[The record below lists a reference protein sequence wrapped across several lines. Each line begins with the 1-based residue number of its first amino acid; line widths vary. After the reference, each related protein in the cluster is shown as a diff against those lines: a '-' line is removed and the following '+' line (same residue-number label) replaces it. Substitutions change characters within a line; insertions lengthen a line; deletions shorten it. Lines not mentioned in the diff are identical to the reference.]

1 MAAARGL
8 RRSRVASDRRRARAA
23 RAESTPALVLL
34 RCADRELDLA
44 TPVVMGVLNITPDSF
59 SDGGRFVDQS
69 AALARAERM
78 LEEGAAI
85 IDIGGESTRP
95 GATPVS
101 ADEELQRVIPAV
113 RALVARGALVSI
125 DTSKPEVIGAALDA
139 GAQLVNDVYA
149 LRRPGALEAAARSRA
164 AVCVMHMQGEPRSMQ
179 QAPQYADVVKEVAVF
194 LADRV
199 AACESAGIAR
209 DRLLVDPG
217 FGFGKTLEHNLELLR
232 HLGKVAPSG
241 VPILAGLS
249 RKSMLATLTG
259 RSVDARLAGSLALA
273 YAALEGGARIIR
285 CHDVAETRDVVKV
298 WTALRRTGGV
308 S

>member
-1 MAAARGL
+1 M
-8 RRSRVASDRRRARAA
+8 
-23 RAESTPALVLL
+23 LL

-59 SDGGRFVDQS
+59 SDGGQFVDQA

-78 LEEGAAI
+78 LEQGATI
-85 IDIGGESTRP
+85 IDVGGESTRP

-101 ADEELQRVIPAV
+101 IEEELRRVIPAV

-125 DTSKPEVIGAALDA
+125 DTSKPEVIRAALEA
-139 GAQLVNDVYA
+139 GAHLVNDVYA
-149 LRRPGALEAAARSRA
+149 LRRPGALEAAARGSA

-179 QAPQYADVVKEVAVF
+179 QSPRYDDVVRDVAAF
-194 LADRV
+194 LAERV
-199 AACESAGIAR
+199 TACESVGIAR

-217 FGFGKTLEHNLELLR
+217 FGFGKTVEHNLELLR
-232 HLGKVAPSG
+232 NLRATAPEG
-241 VPILAGLS
+241 LPILAGLS

-259 RSVDARLAGSLALA
+259 RPVEARLAGSLALA
-273 YAALEGGARIIR
+273 FAALEGGARIIL
-285 CHDVAETRDVVKV
+285 CHDVAETCDVVKV
-298 WTALRRTGGV
+298 WSALRRTGGV